1 MAWGKELTKE
11 DLIKAGL
18 DPADLAE
25 LKANGVKK
33 ADLETMK
40 TELTTSIM
48 DQIKNQFTELETK
61 LQPKP
66 IVNNENNNNNEEVVD
81 EQMEYA
87 TDPVKFLNKKVGQS
101 VGFAAVQNTKIR
113 MDLALDRARSSM
125 KGFRNDALKKEIMT
139 EWQTYKP
146 EMFAMNKDF
155 DPDALL
161 TKVHD
166 MVIGRHHEEIQRDTD
181 KREGVF
187 NMVASGNSGGGNN
200 NSHTDDRNNKK
211 PEDMLTDVELDMAK
225 KYGMTPKEWAD
236 SAAALE
242 DETKVVKAGA

>member
-1 MAWGKELTKE
+1 MWKKDELTAE
-11 DLIKAGL
+11 DLKKAGL

-33 ADLETMK
+33 ADLETLKGELATSM
-40 TELTTSIM
+40 TEL
-48 DQIKNQFTELETK
+48 IKNQFAELETK
-61 LQPKP
+61 LKP
-66 IVNNENNNNNEEVVD
+66 VPANKEENNEELVD

-113 MDLALDRARSSM
+113 MDLALDRARASL
-125 KGFRNDALKKEIMT
+125 KGFRNDTLKKEIMT

-187 NMVASGNSGGGNN
+187 NMVASGGGGGGPVNVGGG
-200 NSHTDDRNNKK
+200 DDKRK
-211 PEDMLTDVELDMAK
+211 PEDMLTDVELAQAK

-242 DETKVVKAGA
+242 EDTKVVQAGA